1 MALEFSLMFSYPLVV
16 SLLLSSLRSRL
27 QQTVNFIFLVLDKVA
42 EERNKG
48 LYMIMTVRRDLESS
62 QMQVFDGLRA
72 HWPCELSLS
81 FVFVLS
87 LADSGLKSLI
97 TLLEGYCLGC
107 LKMKPRLP
115 CPQIAELYFS
125 MEVSKFSYKW
135 SCYSQVT
142 IKQLT
147 YICF

>member
-72 HWPCELSLS
+72 H
-81 FVFVLS
+81 
-87 LADSGLKSLI
+87 
-97 TLLEGYCLGC
+97 
-107 LKMKPRLP
+107 
-115 CPQIAELYFS
+115 
-125 MEVSKFSYKW
+125 
-135 SCYSQVT
+135 
-142 IKQLT
+142 
-147 YICF
+147 